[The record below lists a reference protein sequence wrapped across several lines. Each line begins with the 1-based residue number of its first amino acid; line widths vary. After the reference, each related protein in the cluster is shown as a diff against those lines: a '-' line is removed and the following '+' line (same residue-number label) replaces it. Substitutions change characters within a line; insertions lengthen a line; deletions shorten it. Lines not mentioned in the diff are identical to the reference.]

1 MRHSHWHPV
10 SIVQQYEARRQRAA
24 GPLTKKT
31 NKTIGHQNNKN
42 YRSNC
47 RRVTV
52 DAGSNNNAEKSPFRI
67 KRLQAGQI
75 ETETEAKLKHLSESV
90 TVLLKIAKMDNSIV
104 VEENGNSASSSSLDV
119 ITAAAQAAAAVHAA
133 TSAAQQQS
141 QNPQSTTAASAGNTN
156 NSAGTATV
164 LTTTANCNI
173 QYPIQALAQHG
184 LQVQSVIQ
192 ANPSGVIQTAAGT
205 QQHQA
210 LAAATATAMHK
221 GVGVVYVAK
230 PPNSTVIHT
239 TAGNSVQVRN
249 KIPPTFPCK
258 IKPEPNSQHQ
268 EDSDE
273 SLSDDDSQHHRS
285 ELTRRPSYNKIFTE
299 ISGPDISGS
308 SLQMGSD
315 GLLGSQLAAGG
326 AGGNSANSSLLHMA
340 PESAYYLTN
349 RIPYNTSSMYHF
361 PCGNRRQQRDSGG
374 SDAQAGDQTAE
385 E

>member
-1 MRHSHWHPV
+1 
-10 SIVQQYEARRQRAA
+10 
-24 GPLTKKT
+24 
-31 NKTIGHQNNKN
+31 
-42 YRSNC
+42 
-47 RRVTV
+47 
-52 DAGSNNNAEKSPFRI
+52 
-67 KRLQAGQI
+67 
-75 ETETEAKLKHLSESV
+75 
-90 TVLLKIAKMDNSIV
+90 MDNSIV
-104 VEENGNSASSSSLDV
+104 VEENGNSASSGSLDV
-119 ITAAAQAAAAVHAA
+119 ITAAAQAAAVAAAA

-173 QYPIQALAQHG
+173 QYPIQALTQHG

-210 LAAATATAMHK
+210 LAAATASAMHK

-239 TAGNSVQVRN
+239 TAGNAVQVRN

-299 ISGPDISGS
+299 ISGPDIS
-308 SLQMGSD
+308 D
-315 GLLGSQLAAGG
+315 
-326 AGGNSANSSLLHMA
+326 NSGIA
-340 PESAYYLTN
+340 E
-349 RIPYNTSSMYHF
+349 
-361 PCGNRRQQRDSGG
+361 
-374 SDAQAGDQTAE
+374 DQTRKREIRLQKNREAARECRRKKKEYIKCLENRVAVLENQNKALIE
-385 E
+385 ELKSLKELYCQTKND